1 MNEKLIW
8 GVIGGSM
15 MGASLGVAVTLGV
28 LKKKMMEQSDLS
40 EMAEEMRKVI
50 EGLKKNRI
58 RGSKDS
64 LIFFRGG
71 GFER

>member
-28 LKKKMMEQSDLS
+28 LKRKMEQQDFS
-40 EMAEEMRKVI
+40 EIDEKMRKVI
-50 EGLKKNRI
+50 EELEKKT
-58 RGSKDS
+58 KK
-64 LIFFRGG
+64 
-71 GFER
+71 

>member
-28 LKKKMMEQSDLS
+28 LKRKMEQQDFS
-40 EMAEEMRKVI
+40 EIDEKMRKVI
-50 EGLKKNRI
+50 EELEKRKK
-58 RGSKDS
+58 KT
-64 LIFFRGG
+64 
-71 GFER
+71 E